1 MFWQIYQKLMLSGF
15 LSSGNLCL
23 IIWNFFDHTQPQ
35 RPPTKKVLKFNM
47 SFIDSVKRWW
57 SKWGRLKKNNLYK
70 PLRNQ
75 VWTLSS
81 SLQLLTSCMDAPLF
95 TKAENHQDERKK
107 SWFFLY
113 LAPASLNECLSLC
126 FLTLKMTFT
135 PSCTS
140 RFLRKYSHS
149 NLPYIWFHEFFTC
162 QLIICI
168 FIVSELSQQIW
179 FPNNFFVYNQSF
191 WN

>member
-1 MFWQIYQKLMLSGF
+1 MY
-15 LSSGNLCL
+15 
-23 IIWNFFDHTQPQ
+23 P
-35 RPPTKKVLKFNM
+35 V
-47 SFIDSVKRWW
+47 SFIKVHIFWEGHKIFTLLLSYVVPVK
-57 SKWGRLKKNNLYK
+57 SKVKISQNFVAFSEYMNFTIADVLYGR
-70 PLRNQ
+70 
-75 VWTLSS
+75 
-81 SLQLLTSCMDAPLF
+81 PLF

-135 PSCTS
+135 PSCTI

-149 NLPYIWFHEFFTC
+149 NLPYIWFHDFFPC

-168 FIVSELSQQIW
+168 LPLSELSELSQRIW
-179 FPNNFFVYNQSF
+179 FSFHFWIISHQLFCLHNKSSYFLELDFANFH
-191 WN
+191 